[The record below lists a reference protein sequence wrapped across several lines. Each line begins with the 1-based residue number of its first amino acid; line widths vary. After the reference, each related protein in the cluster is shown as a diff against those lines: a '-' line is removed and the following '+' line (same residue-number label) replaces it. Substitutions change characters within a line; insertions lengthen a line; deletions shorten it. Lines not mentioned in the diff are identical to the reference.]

1 MKDWNI
7 GNRPY
12 IDEVVK
18 VFAACL
24 DSASA
29 AAEVPMDYKHVPP
42 VWSVRADAL
51 RRFWII
57 AYKSGEKSR
66 K

>member
-1 MKDWNI
+1 MKDWDI

-12 IDEVVK
+12 IDELVK
-18 VFAACL
+18 VYAACL
-24 DSASA
+24 NSASA
-29 AAEVPMDYKHVPP
+29 AADVPMDYRRVPSA
-42 VWSVRADAL
+42 WSVQADAL

-57 AYKSGEKSR
+57 AYKSGQKSG

>member
-1 MKDWNI
+1 MKDWNE
-7 GNRPY
+7 GERPY

-18 VFAACL
+18 IWTACL
-24 DSASA
+24 ASASA

-42 VWSVRADAL
+42 VWGVQADAL

-57 AYKSGEKSR
+57 AYKSGQKSG